1 MKLKSYIIIAFL
13 SFFIVSCG
21 SKKSVVRS
29 KKKAP
34 KESTYIKKLPSVKQA
49 AHVKKLVKKNKNL
62 NKYTLTYIKKYASLS
77 VLKMHEYK
85 IPASITLAQGI
96 LESGNGRS
104 TLASK
109 SNNHFGIKCHKG
121 WTGKRVYHDDDKKDD
136 CFRKYKYV
144 ENSYN
149 DHSKFLT
156 TRRRY
161 AFLFKIRKTNYK
173 AWAKGLKKAG
183 YATDRRYHTKL
194 IKIIQ
199 DYKLYEFDKVKKSDL
214 KKFKKALKKSNP
226 KVVPVKTKMAPK
238 TIKKTS
244 SSKAAYVVRKGDT
257 LYSISRKTGV
267 SVKQL
272 KKLNGLKGNTIH
284 IGRRLKLK

>member
-1 MKLKSYIIIAFL
+1 
-13 SFFIVSCG
+13 
-21 SKKSVVRS
+21 
-29 KKKAP
+29 
-34 KESTYIKKLPSVKQA
+34 
-49 AHVKKLVKKNKNL
+49 
-62 NKYTLTYIKKYASLS
+62 
-77 VLKMHEYK
+77 
-85 IPASITLAQGI
+85 
-96 LESGNGRS
+96 
-104 TLASK
+104 
-109 SNNHFGIKCHKG
+109 
-121 WTGKRVYHDDDKKDD
+121 VYHDDDKKDD